1 MATKVAVEKTKAQ
14 NVSLDGPLLDALNAE
29 VKKMNGNFLINF
41 GPKANGSLDENELRS
56 YKSFKK

>member
-29 VKKMNGNFLINF
+29 VKKMIARGRERGYVTYDELNLSLIHI
-41 GPKANGSLDENELRS
+41 
-56 YKSFKK
+56 